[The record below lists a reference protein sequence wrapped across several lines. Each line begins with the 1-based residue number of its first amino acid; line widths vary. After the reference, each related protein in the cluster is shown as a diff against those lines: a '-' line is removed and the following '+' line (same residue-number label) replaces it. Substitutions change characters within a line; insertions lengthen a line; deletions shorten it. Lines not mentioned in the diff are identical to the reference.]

1 MTVVA
6 RSLFR
11 IYRPIIVWFWCTVAV
26 VAAVGTAVL
35 AQVAEV
41 KLSLWIIIA
50 GHGLKWWLLVIG
62 VMLVATHFKLY
73 LANGVTR
80 RDFLLGAGVFGAIT
94 AVGYAA
100 MVPIGHGVE
109 WLVWTAFGGPP
120 ESYPAF
126 SAAGAVR
133 EFGHLLPAA
142 LGWLVS
148 GALIT
153 AGFYRFRWWAGLLLL
168 VPAALPLAVT
178 DALLGIF
185 GPEDTPSAR
194 VLPYAAGLTVSLLL
208 TAAGTAAFYLQMRD
222 VAVAR
227 TAG

>member
-1 MTVVA
+1 MTVVT

-11 IYRPIIVWFWCTVAV
+11 IYRPIILWFWCALAV
-26 VAAVGTAVL
+26 VTAVVTAVL
-35 AQVAEV
+35 ARVAEV
-41 KLSLWIIIA
+41 NLSLWIVVA
-50 GHGLKWWLLVIG
+50 GHATKWWLLVVG
-62 VMLVATHFKLY
+62 VMLVAAHFKLY

-80 RDFLLGAGVFGAIT
+80 RDFVLGAGVFGTVT
-94 AVGYAA
+94 ALGYAA
-100 MVPIGHGVE
+100 LVPIGHGVE
-109 WLVWTAFGGPP
+109 RLVWTAFGDPP

-126 SAAGAVR
+126 SAAGALR
-133 EFGHLLPAA
+133 EFAHLLPATLA
-142 LGWLVS
+142 WLVS

-185 GPEDTPSAR
+185 GPEDSPTAR
-194 VLPYAAGLTVSLLL
+194 LLPFAVGLAISLAL

-227 TAG
+227 AAG